1 VAQLLDVQR
10 HATMVTRVSGAYSTR
25 LVLIQAVL
33 FIAAAIILTRTARPD
48 RAPLRPALRVLRVA
62 ALALAAAPVAS
73 FLTNTIPWW
82 RSDMP
87 VTTFWWVL
95 LGWLALITV
104 VSLVGPWRRNLLGP
118 AGVVAGVTVP
128 VLVIDACTGSTLV
141 IDSPM

>member
-48 RAPLRPALRVLRVA
+48 RAPLRPALRVLQVS

-73 FLTNTIPWW
+73 FLTNTVPWW
-82 RSDMP
+82 RSGMP
-87 VTTFWWVL
+87 VAAFWWVL
-95 LGWLALITV
+95 RGWVAVITRV
-104 VSLVGPWRRNLLGP
+104 ALVGPWRRALLGP
-118 AGVVAGVTVP
+118 AGVVAGVTVA
-128 VLVIDACTGSTLV
+128 VLVV
-141 IDSPM
+141 